1 MKNLVLGVL
10 CLNLICC
17 GGQTI
22 TYKEISERTEQSK
35 DVVKEFGQL
44 LKGKLQTAMKA
55 GGPINALTICKQD
68 APKIA
73 KQLSDKYGWD
83 IHRTSLKPRAT
94 QPDAWEK
101 KIMQGFEK
109 QHADGDGFKY
119 LFSQDIVAVNGK
131 ATFRFM
137 QAIETKGVC
146 LACHGENIAPEVAE
160 KIAQLYPNDQA
171 IGFKLGDI
179 RGAFSII
186 QPLDKQLT
194 IHH

>member
-1 MKNLVLGVL
+1 MKTILALFTTL
-10 CLNLICC
+10 LIASCNQ
-17 GGQTI
+17 QTI

-35 DVVKEFGQL
+35 DVVKEFGLQ
-44 LKGKLQTAMKA
+44 LKGKLQSAMKA
-55 GGPINALTICKQD
+55 GGPINALTICNED

-73 KQLSDKYGWD
+73 KQLSEKYGWD

-94 QPDAWEK
+94 APDVWEK

-109 QHADGDGFKY
+109 QHTDGDGFKY
-119 LFSQDIVAVNGK
+119 LFSQNIVTVDGK

-146 LACHGENIAPEVAE
+146 LACHGEGIAPEVAE
-160 KIAQLYPNDQA
+160 KIARLYPSDQA
-171 IGFKLGDI
+171 TGFKLGDI

-186 QPLDKQLT
+186 QPLSE
-194 IHH
+194 